1 MNARLTLNAA
11 ALLLATIVIVVFVGR
26 TVPRIF
32 FDAAGP
38 AGRVA
43 SEGSAPAGGTTA
55 SPLRLAF
62 SGVVEVRSLDALD
75 ARQQV
80 DSRVSAISRLAARQG
95 GRVTLGESRYLR
107 PKSAGEST
115 RHAAPGIWIIQQV
128 DIELPDSANREWL
141 EAELA
146 RMSFGRRG

>member
-1 MNARLTLNAA
+1 MNTRLAVNAA
-11 ALLLATIVIVVFVGR
+11 ALLLATVVLAVLLGR
-26 TVPRIF
+26 SMPRVSI
-32 FDAAGP
+32 DAAGSATRAVP
-38 AGRVA
+38 QA
-43 SEGSAPAGGTTA
+43 SAPAGGTGA
-55 SPLRLAF
+55 SLLRLAF

-146 RMSFGRRG
+146 RMSFGPRG